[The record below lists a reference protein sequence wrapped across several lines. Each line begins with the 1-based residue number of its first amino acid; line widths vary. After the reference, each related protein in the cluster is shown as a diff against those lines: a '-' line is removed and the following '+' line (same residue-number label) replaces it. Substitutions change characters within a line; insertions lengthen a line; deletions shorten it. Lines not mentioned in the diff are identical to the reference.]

1 MGVLV
6 FAFTEVQCKSKEVKL
21 FPFFPHSI
29 CPKGLKKKQQY
40 KQENSISNS
49 VSSIWGFQVK
59 HLWLGQR
66 DWEDEA
72 E

>member
-1 MGVLV
+1 MQITGSQIISFLS
-6 FAFTEVQCKSKEVKL
+6 TLNLSQR
-21 FPFFPHSI
+21 
-29 CPKGLKKKQQY
+29 LKKKQQY
-40 KQENSISNS
+40 KHENSISNS